1 MSKYDSPWKE
11 ALDRYFERFLA
22 FFFPQAHAD
31 IDWPRGYEF
40 LDKELQQIAPEGDLG
55 GRVVDK
61 LAKVWLRSGAEEW
74 LLIHIEVQSQV
85 DAGFPRRMFV
95 YNYRTFDKYNREVV
109 SLAILGDDRP
119 GWRPGGFGYG
129 RWGCRV
135 GIDFPAVKLLD
146 YAQVAPALETDPNPF
161 AVLVLAHLKTL
172 ETQKD
177 PSSRQLWKVRIVKG
191 LYERGFSK
199 ADVQQ
204 LFRFI
209 DWMMEL
215 PHALKG
221 LFWQEIEQHQKEKAM
236 PYISTPEQLAR
247 EAVRLEG
254 LEVALEVKFGPEGLK
269 LLPELRE
276 LDHEQLRVVLQAVKT
291 AKAPEELRTLW
302 TK

>member
-11 ALDRYFERFLA
+11 ALDCYFERFMA

-31 IDWPRGYEF
+31 IDWSRGYEF
-40 LDKELQQIAPEGDLG
+40 LDKELQQIAPEGEVG

-61 LAKVWLRSGAEEW
+61 LVKVWLKSGAEEW

-119 GWRPGGFGYG
+119 SWRPGGFDYG

-146 YAQVAPALETDPNPF
+146 YAKIAQALEADPNPF

-177 PSSRQLWKVRIVKG
+177 ASSRQLWKVRIVKG

-199 ADVQQ
+199 EDVRQ

-215 PHALKG
+215 PPLLKLAFG
-221 LFWQEIEQHQKEKAM
+221 QEIDQFQKEKAM
-236 PYISTPEQLAR
+236 PYVSSFEQLTR
-247 EAVRLEG
+247 EAIRLEG
-254 LEVALEVKFGPEGLK
+254 LEVALELKFGPEGLK
-269 LLPELRE
+269 LMPELRE

-291 AKAPEELRTLW
+291 AKTPEELRELW